1 MLKPFV
7 SLATHRFMIAT
18 VLVIVSMW
26 ISYMYIQRQSET
38 IHKLEVDLERVA
50 QEIATRD
57 VVISNLEF
65 RLNVLQET
73 IDVES
78 VDQIAP
84 EKSGKYIPVKSLI
97 SSRSTNETG
106 LFTK

>member
-38 IHKLEVDLERVA
+38 IHKLEVDLGRVA

-78 VDQIAP
+78 VVREELAQFRIQMNHDLREALH
-84 EKSGKYIPVKSLI
+84 E
-97 SSRSTNETG
+97 R
-106 LFTK
+106 